1 MPMTA
6 TTTVNP
12 QTMVANWQAGLQN
25 PTNQAKLI
33 AKYANPK
40 ILFNANPTQSQQA
53 LLNGVQRAVSAN
65 KYANAMAAVD
75 VNQAATNMAQFG
87 GTNWS
92 NAGTT
97 KLYKVQKTAANLASA
112 ISAVKATVNAM
123 PKGRGAN
130 NQARMN
136 AWFSGMSQYYG
147 KIK

>member
-12 QTMVANWQAGLQN
+12 QTMTQNWQAGLQN

-33 AKYANPK
+33 NKYSNPK
-40 ILFNANPTQSQQA
+40 VLFNANPTASQTA
-53 LLNGVQRAVSAN
+53 LLNGVQRAVAAN
-65 KYANAMAAVD
+65 KYANSMAAAD
-75 VNQAATNMAQFG
+75 VNQAAANMQQYG
-87 GTNWS
+87 GQNWS
-92 NAGTT
+92 NAGTN
-97 KLYKVQKTAANLASA
+97 KLYKFQRVAANLASA
-112 ISAVKATVNAM
+112 ISSVKATVNAM

-136 AWFSGMSQYYG
+136 AWFTGMGSYYG

>member
-1 MPMTA
+1 
-6 TTTVNP
+6 
-12 QTMVANWQAGLQN
+12 MVANWQAGLQS

-92 NAGTT
+92 NAATT
-97 KLYKVQKTAANLASA
+97 KLYKVQKVAANLASA
-112 ISAVKATVNAM
+112 VSAVKATVNAM